1 MPKYSKAIIFYNK
14 LSGHIKLFDPLLQI
28 RDHFSKC
35 ELLYE
40 IIDVPLPHQEIETL
54 VSESIKQGVDLFIAA
69 GGDGTVSFIG
79 DHLVGKNKPLGIL
92 PLGTGNLI
100 SKELNI
106 PQRLPDA
113 LELITSGNHKTIL
126 MDTIRFGDRHF
137 IANIS
142 VGIMPKIM
150 QNTHSEDKLRLGF
163 LVYVLNF
170 IKQLLGL
177 ELQKFTI
184 SFDSQEDSVL
194 ATEILISNSRSICV
208 EGLKWSEN
216 VLIDDGILNIFVIR
230 AANAFNLLR
239 LIVSIFTKK
248 AEYNPG
254 IKAYQF
260 REYCIVET
268 EQSIPIQAD
277 GDCVGETPLEVR
289 VVPKSLNLITGLT
302 Q

>member
-14 LSGHIKLFDPLLQI
+14 LSGHVKLFDPLQQI

-35 ELLYE
+35 KISYE
-40 IIDVPLPHQEIETL
+40 IIDVPLPHKEIETL

-79 DHLVGKNKPLGIL
+79 NHLVGKNKPLGIL

-113 LELITSGNHKTIL
+113 LKLITSGDHRTIL
-126 MDTIRFGDRHF
+126 MDTIKFRDRHF

-142 VGIMPKIM
+142 VGIMPKILE
-150 QNTHSEDKLRLGF
+150 NTHSEDKQRLGF
-163 LVYVLNF
+163 FAYVLNF
-170 IKQLLGL
+170 FKQLVGL

-184 SFDSQEDSVL
+184 SFDSQEETVL

-208 EGLKWSEN
+208 EALKWP
-216 VLIDDGILNIFVIR
+216 VDVVIDDGILNIFAIR
-230 AANAFNLLR
+230 AANVFDLIK

-248 AEYNPG
+248 EKFNPG
-254 IKAYQF
+254 IKFFQF
-260 REYCIVET
+260 SKYCRVET
-268 EQSIPIQAD
+268 MKPMAIQAD
-277 GDCVGETPLEVR
+277 GDCVGETPMEVQ
-289 VVPKSLNLITGLT
+289 VVQKSLKLITPH
-302 Q
+302 